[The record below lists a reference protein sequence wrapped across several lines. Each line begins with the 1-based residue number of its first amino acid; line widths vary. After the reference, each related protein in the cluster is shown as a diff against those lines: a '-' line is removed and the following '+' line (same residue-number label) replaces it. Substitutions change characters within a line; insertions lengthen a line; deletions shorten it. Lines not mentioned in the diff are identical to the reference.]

1 MDQAE
6 RAILSVASEEIR
18 SHFLYLSLRQLK
30 LPNAATASKRRQ
42 SLCFLALSVHTQLTK
57 SPYRYQEI
65 PRKKP
70 LPLVGLCILSAHP
83 STHGRTGLRN
93 ERECAP
99 RYQVS
104 NDLLN
109 RAVPLHHLS
118 NILHFC
124 TYALFCLVMSAGPSA
139 SPSAGRS
146 SKVHVACPA

>member
-1 MDQAE
+1 MDQVE
-6 RAILSVASEEIR
+6 HAILSVALKEIR

-30 LPNAATASKRRQ
+30 LPNAATASKRRL
-42 SLCFLALSVHTQLTK
+42 SLCFLVLNVHTQLTK
-57 SPYRYQEI
+57 SPYRYQAI
-65 PRKKP
+65 PRKN
-70 LPLVGLCILSAHP
+70 LCLWLVCVSCPHILQH
-83 STHGRTGLRN
+83 TDELRN

-124 TYALFCLVMSAGPSA
+124 TYALFCLVMSAA
-139 SPSAGRS
+139 RR
-146 SKVHVACPA
+146 